1 VQYSQKPIVNDVDA
15 AKASREGV
23 EATAKMVNTRVGR
36 AKYLS
41 AEQLQGNKEPGA
53 VAVAKLFEYLLKRP

>member
-1 VQYSQKPIVNDVDA
+1 MDA

-36 AKYLS
+36 ANYLS
-41 AEQLQGNKEPGA
+41 AEQLQGNKDPGA